1 MNAVMTGESVDAQYS
16 SLLSSRDLLMQAAEV
31 GSNSHSIVSDSKSA
45 TDNFEEA
52 MYRSNPVNDG
62 VPSLLNQVDRLEE
75 RMQSINQSAE
85 RAAVLMN
92 QAFDNGKPVI
102 YVISSRSVLLENSQ
116 DMIFHFLLSCFIS

>member
-1 MNAVMTGESVDAQYS
+1 MNAVMTGESVDTQYS
-16 SLLSSRDLLMQAAEV
+16 SLLSSRDLLIQAAEV

-62 VPSLLNQVDRLEE
+62 VPALLNQVDRLEE

-92 QAFDNGKPVI
+92 QAFDNGKPVV
-102 YVISSRSVLLENSQ
+102 YAISSRSVLLENSQ
-116 DMIFHFLLSCFIS
+116 DMIFHFSLSCFIS

>member
-1 MNAVMTGESVDAQYS
+1 MNAVMTGESVDTQYS

-62 VPSLLNQVDRLEE
+62 VPALLNQVDRLEE

-92 QAFDNGKPVI
+92 QAFDNGKPVV
-102 YVISSRSVLLENSQ
+102 YAISSRSVLLENSQ
-116 DMIFHFLLSCFIS
+116 DMIFHFSLSCFIS

>member
-16 SLLSSRDLLMQAAEV
+16 SLLSSRDLLMQAAKV

-92 QAFDNGKPVI
+92 QAFDNGKPVV

>member
-62 VPSLLNQVDRLEE
+62 VPALLNQVDRLEE

-92 QAFDNGKPVI
+92 QAFDNGKPVV
-102 YVISSRSVLLENSQ
+102 YVISSRSVLFENSQ
-116 DMIFHFLLSCFIS
+116 DMIFHFSLSCFIS

>member
-92 QAFDNGKPVI
+92 QAFDNGKPVV

-116 DMIFHFLLSCFIS
+116 DMIFHFSLSCFIS

>member
-116 DMIFHFLLSCFIS
+116 DMIFHFSLSCFIS

>member
-92 QAFDNGKPVI
+92 QAFDNGKPVV

>member
-52 MYRSNPVNDG
+52 MYRSDPVNDG
-62 VPSLLNQVDRLEE
+62 VPALLNQVDRLEE

-92 QAFDNGKPVI
+92 QAFDNGKPVV
-102 YVISSRSVLLENSQ
+102 YVISSGSVLLENSQ
-116 DMIFHFLLSCFIS
+116 DMIFHFSLSCFIS

>member
-62 VPSLLNQVDRLEE
+62 VPALLNQVDRLEE

-92 QAFDNGKPVI
+92 QAFDNGKPVV
-102 YVISSRSVLLENSQ
+102 YAISSRSVLLENSQ
-116 DMIFHFLLSCFIS
+116 DMIFHFSLSCFIS

>member
-62 VPSLLNQVDRLEE
+62 VPALLNQVDRLEE

-92 QAFDNGKPVI
+92 QAFDNGKPV
-102 YVISSRSVLLENSQ
+102 V
-116 DMIFHFLLSCFIS
+116 

>member
-1 MNAVMTGESVDAQYS
+1 MNAVITGESVDAQYS

-92 QAFDNGKPVI
+92 QAFDNGKPVV

>member
-52 MYRSNPVNDG
+52 MYRSDPVNDG
-62 VPSLLNQVDRLEE
+62 VPALLNQVDRLEE

-92 QAFDNGKPVI
+92 QAFDNGKHVV

-116 DMIFHFLLSCFIS
+116 DMIFHFSLSCFIS

>member
-16 SLLSSRDLLMQAAEV
+16 SLLSSRDLLMQAAEL

-62 VPSLLNQVDRLEE
+62 VPALLNQVDRLEE

-92 QAFDNGKPVI
+92 QAFDNGKPVV

-116 DMIFHFLLSCFIS
+116 DMIFHFSLSCFIS